1 MPNEQHMRRIKGISL
16 EQSMAHGRERSY
28 MKGVEEASGE
38 NRNNILYIDP
48 DALTSSDPKELLN
61 QFLGQANK
69 QFPENLEIEISA
81 KDVTSDG
88 EAAEVFLL
96 FAQDMKDNGPSA
108 LSSANIVIMPSSKH
122 ETKEALLTTALEKV
136 YDKETIDLII
146 KNTPGSDKQWN
157 RIIGNHEGMHL
168 TKDFAYDTKLEQLTE
183 EKRADVGTEEIAE
196 NRGDKDI
203 AFALIDLRHLSTRV
217 GVGHATGTPL
227 ISDDPISQIH
237 IDKAIIYTETMDN
250 IVDDNFD
257 WIAYEGDAVDTEDL
271 LIENPDGYFAALDKA
286 IDEAIST
293 IKGKID
299 AKEEPLTYEEKEA
312 IVTFQVEVD
321 YIKNFEGAYQRRV
334 LGQDVPEHKPVQ
346 LISIEQETAFHA
358 EYALKNKEPE
368 PPPAEQEKE
377 NHQKSLVSENNIP
390 EQAFEGF
397 DWESYE
403 GKAKTTGDILFE
415 NSELYYQVQIDYLD
429 KIKDSAIQ
437 NYKDDPSHDN
447 TQALIEI
454 QTLINARYASMDQYK
469 KEVLGQKIPARE
481 DITLILEDKQQ
492 EFYEERSRRNVP
504 ENATQS
510 TIINQD
516 KSVFESN
523 AETNHTEEIDNT
535 DPLEYSGQEYNT
547 GINDSAYTT
556 EVSNITSGKLSVN
569 FEHGVNVNG
578 TPISNVFSEMANP
591 STNDIKLVDARAEPT
606 EEQFTIP
613 TSAVKRDVNLS
624 TNV

>member
-1 MPNEQHMRRIKGISL
+1 MSRIKGISL
-16 EQSMAHGRERSY
+16 EQSIVHGRERSY
-28 MKGVEEASGE
+28 IKGVEEASQQDE
-38 NRNNILYIDP
+38 SKILFLDP
-48 DALTSSDPKELLN
+48 DKLTSSDPKELLE
-61 QFLGQANK
+61 QLLGQADQ
-69 QFPENLEIEISA
+69 QFPENLSMGVSTQDIR
-81 KDVTSDG
+81 DDG
-88 EAAEVFLL
+88 EATEAFLI

-108 LSSANIVIMPSSKH
+108 LSSASIVIMPSSKH
-122 ETKEALLTTALEKV
+122 ETKEALFTTALEDI
-136 YDKETIDLII
+136 YDQETIDRII
-146 KNTPGSDKQWN
+146 KNTPGNDKQWN

-237 IDKAIIYTETMDN
+237 IDKAISYTETIDN
-250 IVDDNFD
+250 IIDANFD
-257 WIAYEGDAVDTEDL
+257 WLAHEGDAINTEDL
-271 LIENPDGYFAALDKA
+271 LIENPDAFFATLDKV
-286 IDEAIST
+286 INEAIST

-346 LISIEQETAFHA
+346 LISVEQETAFHA
-358 EYALKNKEPE
+358 EYALKNKEPD
-368 PPPAEQEKE
+368 PPPAEQEQE

-403 GKAKTTGDILFE
+403 GKATTTGGMLLESND
-415 NSELYYQVQIDYLD
+415 LYFQVQIDYLD

-454 QTLINARYASMDQYK
+454 QTLINARNASMDQYK
-469 KEVLGQKIPARE
+469 EEVLGQKIPARE
-481 DITLILEDKQQ
+481 DITLIPEDKQQ
-492 EFYEERSRRNVP
+492 AFYEERVRRNTP
-504 ENATQS
+504 ENSKHS
-510 TIINQD
+510 TTINKD
-516 KSVFESN
+516 KSGFESST
-523 AETNHTEEIDNT
+523 ETNHTEEIDNK
-535 DPLEYSGQEYNT
+535 DPSEHSGQEYNT

-578 TPISNVFSEMANP
+578 TPISNIFSEMANP

-613 TSAVKRDVNLS
+613 TSDVKRDVNLS